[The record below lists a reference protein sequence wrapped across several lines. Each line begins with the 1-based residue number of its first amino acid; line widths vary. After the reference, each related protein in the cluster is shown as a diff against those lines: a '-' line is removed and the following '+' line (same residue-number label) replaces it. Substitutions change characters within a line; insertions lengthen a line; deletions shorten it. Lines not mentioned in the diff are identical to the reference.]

1 MGAEHGKQW
10 LATMSAQI
18 PIFPNLPYGF
28 PFKKSPTFQ
37 GISNVT
43 PSGRSVRAAQRNF
56 PQYEYELTFEGL
68 RDQTLNAQ
76 PYAPLAGYV
85 EFQQLLGAF
94 LALGGRFGMFL
105 FSDPSDNSR
114 ANGFLGT
121 GDGATV
127 MFDVF
132 RTIGQGATAAE
143 PIGAL
148 DLTGAFNVY
157 FDGVFQGSGYA
168 IADGSD
174 GSSATITFASPPGSG
189 VTITI
194 DFSFYYL
201 CFFSED
207 QLDFEEFFKNYYA
220 LKSLKFRTV
229 LPPAQV
235 AFPRPSCPTFPPSN
249 PNNPPPNPHQPPPP
263 PPNPCGTTSVSAGGT
278 WDSGAA
284 STDGMPH
291 PTAIH
296 LSPTAVTLVDNAAAG
311 TFITS
316 AVVTMSDGSTFTG
329 TLSTSNTD
337 FFAISGMDIVTARD
351 LTSGDDNTTFETTI
365 TASGMGFLPFSIS
378 IRIST

>member
-1 MGAEHGKQW
+1 MGAEHGQQW
-10 LATMSAQI
+10 LATMSA
-18 PIFPNLPYGF
+18 PVPVFPDLPYGF

-43 PSGRSVRAAQRNF
+43 PSGRSARAAQRYY

-114 ANGFLGT
+114 AGEFLGM

-127 MFDVF
+127 TFDVF
-132 RTIGQGATAAE
+132 RTIGHGATAAE

-148 DLTGAFNVY
+148 DLTGALKIYFN
-157 FDGVFQGSGYA
+157 GVFQGSGYA
-168 IADGSD
+168 ISDGSD

-189 VTITI
+189 VVITI

-229 LPPAQV
+229 LPPARV
-235 AFPRPSCPTFPPSN
+235 AFPLPSCPLLPSN
-249 PNNPPPNPHQPPPP
+249 PNPHQPPPP
-263 PPNPCGTTSVSAGGT
+263 PPNPCGTLSVSAGGT
-278 WDSGAA
+278 WDAGAG
-284 STDGMPH
+284 STGGTPY
-291 PTAIH
+291 PTAIY
-296 LSPTAVTLVDNAAAG
+296 LSPAAASLPDDATAG
-311 TFITS
+311 TFITR
-316 AVVTMSDGSTFTG
+316 ATVTMSDGSAFTG
-329 TLSTSNTD
+329 TLTTSDTT
-337 FFAISGMDIVTARD
+337 FFAISGMNIVTARD
-351 LTSGDDNTTFETTI
+351 LTTADDNTTFVTTI

-378 IRIST
+378 LRVST